1 MNPGHHDAME
11 SGVLPATLKDVARL
25 AGVSPATVD
34 RVLHGRAGVRAAT
47 VRRVQEAVEQL
58 GFRPHA
64 AAAELARA
72 RRLRF
77 AYVMPRGSNAFMH
90 QIGDSVKEVKDWLAA
105 RRAIAEVIE
114 TDVFDPAVLAATL
127 NGLGDRYSG
136 VAVVALDHPYV
147 RTAID
152 DLVARGVPVVTLVS
166 DAPKSRRA
174 HYVGI
179 DNVAAGRT
187 AASLL
192 GRFLGERR
200 GKVGIVAGSLAL
212 RDHAERLAGFVQVM
226 AGEYPHLHVL
236 GAEEGRD
243 DPGLNETIARR
254 MLSDHPDLV
263 GIYNIGYGPEG
274 IAAALK
280 ENARPQRVLFVTHE
294 STPATRRLLDLG
306 IVDALVHQD
315 PGHEARSAA
324 RVLLALCSGETI
336 QAAQEKIRIEIIMR
350 DNMH

>member
-1 MNPGHHDAME
+1 ME
-11 SGVLPATLKDVARL
+11 NESLPATLKDVARL

-47 VRRVQEAVEQL
+47 VHRVQDAVERL

-90 QIGDSVKEVKDWLAA
+90 QIGESLNEVKGWLAA

-114 TDVFDPAVLAATL
+114 TDVFEPAVLAATL
-127 NGLGDRYSG
+127 NSFGDRYSG
-136 VAVVALDHPYV
+136 VAVVALDHPLV
-147 RTAID
+147 RAAID
-152 DLVARGVPVVTLVS
+152 DLAARGVHVVTLVS
-166 DAPKSRRA
+166 DAPNSRRA

-179 DNVAAGRT
+179 DNTAAGRT

-200 GKVGIVAGSLAL
+200 GKVGIVAGSFAL
-212 RDHAERLAGFVQVM
+212 RDHAERLSGFMQVI
-226 AGEYPHLHVL
+226 AGEYPHLQVL
-236 GAEEGRD
+236 GPEEGRD
-243 DPGLNETIARR
+243 DPALNEAIARR
-254 MLSDHPDLV
+254 MLAAHPDLV
-263 GIYNIGYGPEG
+263 GIYNIGSGPEG
-274 IAAALK
+274 IAAALISA
-280 ENARPQRVLFVTHE
+280 ARPQRVVFITHE
-294 STPATRRLLDLG
+294 SMPATRRFLTLG

-324 RVLLALCSGETI
+324 RVLHALCSGEAI

>member
-1 MNPGHHDAME
+1 ME
-11 SGVLPATLKDVARL
+11 NGSLPATLKDVARL
-25 AGVSPATVD
+25 AGVSLATVD
-34 RVLHGRAGVRAAT
+34 RVLHGRNGVRAAT
-47 VRRVQEAVEQL
+47 VRRVQDAVDQL

-72 RRLRF
+72 GRLRF

-90 QIGDSVKEVKDWLAA
+90 QISASVNEVKDWLAG

-114 TDVFDPAVLAATL
+114 TDVFDPVVLAATL
-127 NGLGDRYSG
+127 NGFGDRYSG
-136 VAVVALDHPYV
+136 IAVVALDHPLV

-152 DLVARGVPVVTLVS
+152 DLVARGVHVVTLVS
-166 DAPKSRRA
+166 DAPGSRRA

-179 DNVAAGRT
+179 DNTAAGRT

-192 GRFLGERR
+192 GRFLGGRQGR
-200 GKVGIVAGSLAL
+200 IGIVAGSFAL
-212 RDHAERLAGFVQVM
+212 RDHAERLSGFMQVM
-226 AGEYPHLHVL
+226 AGEYPNLQVL
-236 GAEEGRD
+236 APEEGRD
-243 DPGLNETIARR
+243 DPVSNESIARR
-254 MLSDHPDLV
+254 MLAAHPDLV
-263 GIYNIGYGPEG
+263 GIYNIGAGPEG
-274 IAAALK
+274 IATALM
-280 ENARPQRVLFVTHE
+280 EDARPQRVLFVTHE
-294 STPATRRLLDLG
+294 SMPSTRRLLSQG
-306 IVDALVHQD
+306 VVDALIHQD